1 MAYQRK
7 EQEDGERKILL
18 GLIGERIVAHYLR
31 NMGHVV
37 EESLNVFD
45 TEKDMM
51 VDGKPVEVKTQVPI
65 IVEDSFGI
73 SPGQK
78 TKIMNCHRVYFVSVP
93 TKRTD
98 DLAGGIFEMD
108 PSAEDLKAHRWQ
120 RIDGKTM
127 ICFPRR
133 QPAMKFVAQ
142 ITDQGILDQLRKL
155 SLSYL

>member
-1 MAYQRK
+1 MAYERK

-51 VDGKPVEVKTQVPI
+51 VDGKPVEVKTQVP
-65 IVEDSFGI
+65 
-73 SPGQK
+73 
-78 TKIMNCHRVYFVSVP
+78 
-93 TKRTD
+93 KRTD

-120 RIDGKTM
+120 RIDGKKM